1 MPNTISCPLHTAA
14 KDFGDLPAIVVGH
27 RAISYRQYE
36 EMVASVSARLEG
48 MGLGAKGRIAVI
60 SNNSWQYVVLLLAVL
75 RLGCVICP
83 VSPRFPEKAI
93 LSVLRK
99 IDCGIVI
106 DPLHILAQTPLP
118 DIRTIE
124 LDALF
129 KEDSARGR
137 DVTNG
142 VAVHLDAEATIV
154 LTSGTSGAPK
164 AALHTLG
171 NHYYSA
177 LGSNENIPVHPG
189 DRWLLSL
196 PLYHVGG
203 LGIVFRML
211 LGRGILVIPQ
221 GKERIEDLVDRYKIT
236 HLSLVSTQLY
246 RWLEEGVSEMATAGL
261 KAVLLGG
268 GPVPPSLV
276 RNAWQAGLPLHSTY
290 GLTEM
295 ASQVTTTVPNDAPER
310 LLTSGRLLSHRELKI
325 EAGEI
330 LVKGK
335 TLFEGYVKGNQV
347 ALPVDKNGWLPTG
360 DLGCLTQDGYLT
372 FLGRRDNLF
381 ISGGENICPEEIE
394 KCLCLLPRVSRAV
407 VVPVEDKEF
416 GFRPVAFIQAQADR
430 PVDKKTITAHL
441 ERHLPRFKIPE
452 AFHPWPQEEDENK
465 LKTDRRYFTERA
477 ESLKKERIS

>member
-1 MPNTISCPLHTAA
+1 MSNTIPCPLHAAA
-14 KDFGDLPAIVVGH
+14 KDVGNLPAIIVGN
-27 RAISYRQYE
+27 RAISYRRYE
-36 EMVASVSARLEG
+36 QMVASVSARLDG

-60 SNNSWQYVVLLLAVL
+60 SNNSWEYVILLLAVL

-83 VSPRFPEKAI
+83 ISPRFPQKAI

-106 DPLHILAQTPLP
+106 DPLHILAQEPLP

-124 LDALF
+124 HDALF
-129 KEDSARGR
+129 KEDPSQGR
-137 DVTNG
+137 NATHGISVDLDV
-142 VAVHLDAEATIV
+142 EATIV

-164 AALHTLG
+164 AALHTIG

-177 LGSNENIPVHPG
+177 IGSNENIPVRPG

-211 LGRGILVIPQ
+211 LARGVVVIHQ
-221 GKERIEDLVDRYKIT
+221 GKERIEDVVNRYKIT

-246 RWLEEGVSEMATAGL
+246 RWLAEGVSEKATAGL
-261 KAVLLGG
+261 KALLVGG

-276 RNAWQAGLPLHSTY
+276 QSARQAGLPLYTTY

-295 ASQVTTTVPNDAPER
+295 ASQVTTTAPNDTPEH
-310 LLTSGRLLSHRELKI
+310 LLTSGRLLSHREIKI

-335 TLFEGYVKGNQV
+335 TLFKGYLKGNQIT
-347 ALPVDKNGWLPTG
+347 LPVDRNGWFPTG

-372 FLGRRDNLF
+372 LLGRRDNCF
-381 ISGGENICPEEIE
+381 ISSGENICPEEIE
-394 KCLCLLPRVSRAV
+394 RCLCLLPQIAQAV
-407 VVPVEDKEF
+407 VVPIEDKEY
-416 GFRPVAFIQAQADR
+416 GFRPVAFIRTQAGR
-430 PVDKKTITAHL
+430 PVDKKALTAHL

-452 AFHPWPQEEDENK
+452 AFYQWPHEVDRNK
-465 LKTDRRYFTERA
+465 LKLDRRYFTERSH
-477 ESLKKERIS
+477 SLKKECIN